1 VRSFRRILLLSLAT
15 LLLVP
20 AVARA
25 GAIIGVND
33 PNDTKGKL
41 DVNRFEGVR
50 TVSGGKVAYKMT
62 FYDPV
67 KTSLLTS
74 PGTFIKVMLDTDNDD
89 IADYTGT
96 MHVGGGSIGISFSG
110 RGEDFEPLRVKRPNP
125 RTFTFV
131 VPAGNELSPNG
142 PLGAKALVVYTS
154 KAGACALACV
164 DEVTDTGAWISL

>member
-1 VRSFRRILLLSLAT
+1 MRRASKLAALMLSLC
-15 LLLVP
+15 LLAP
-20 AVARA
+20 SVAHA

-110 RGEDFEPLRVKRPNP
+110 SGEDFEPLRVKRPNP

-142 PLGAKALVVYTS
+142 PLGAKALAVYTS
-154 KAGACALACV
+154 KTGACDLACV
-164 DEVTDTGAWISL
+164 DEVTDTGAWIAL